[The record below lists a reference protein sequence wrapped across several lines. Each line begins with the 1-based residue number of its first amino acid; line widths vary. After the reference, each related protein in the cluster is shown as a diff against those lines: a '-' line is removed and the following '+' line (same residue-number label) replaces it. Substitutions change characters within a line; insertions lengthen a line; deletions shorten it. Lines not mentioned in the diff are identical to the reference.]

1 MEFDFVDREEIKRQ
15 VLILAR
21 SGFLLPICPQCGMP
35 MHLDS
40 EALAGKCD
48 TCGAKNLDLELIPW
62 IKTDSLPQA

>member
-1 MEFDFVDREEIKRQ
+1 VDYEEIKRQ

-21 SGFLLPICPQCGMP
+21 KGFLLPVCPECGIP

-48 TCGAKNLDLELIPW
+48 TCGAKDLNLELIPW
-62 IKTDSLPQA
+62 IKTDYLPRA